1 MAKIG
6 QTMLSC
12 CLWVAMLLAP
22 LLVSSAVV
30 KTVPFKKNVK
40 TFGEW
45 TCSQPQPRVIHIE
58 NLDEYAAPNAIY
70 FPPALVIHQCDQSTG
85 CCKVPG
91 QVCKSLESAEEKIQF
106 AVKAVSTSGSVNNHP
121 AAASNNNNKRNMNSS
136 SKPKKEKKLMIS
148 LTNHT
153 RCECVGKIDLR
164 I

>member
-6 QTMLSC
+6 QKMLSC

-22 LLVSSAVV
+22 LVSSAVV
-30 KTVPFKKNVK
+30 KTIPFKKNVK
-40 TFGEW
+40 TFDEW

-91 QVCKSLESAEEKIQF
+91 QVCRSVESAEEKIQF
-106 AVKAVSTSGSVNNHP
+106 AVKAVSTSGSVNNP
-121 AAASNNNNKRNMNSS
+121 AAANNNNKRNINS
-136 SKPKKEKKLMIS
+136 KQKKEKKLMIS